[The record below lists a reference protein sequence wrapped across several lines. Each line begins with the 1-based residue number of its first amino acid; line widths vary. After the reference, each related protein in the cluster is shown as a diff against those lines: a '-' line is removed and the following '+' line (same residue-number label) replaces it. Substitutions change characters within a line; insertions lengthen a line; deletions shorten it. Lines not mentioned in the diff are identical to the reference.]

1 MAEIKEIEIKDII
14 FDIRT
19 RGKSRIAGQ
28 FRSSRTFVMNER
40 NRLLTRTPANETIFD
55 VYHMEIYIP
64 PTLPVRNGSFILR
77 VGGLVYTNNLKTRG
91 GFVMVMPSIIEKG
104 TKLSAELEYE
114 SAEELGHYTFQ
125 LRLENR

>member
-1 MAEIKEIEIKDII
+1 MAEIKEIEIKDIV

-19 RGKSRIAGQ
+19 VGKSRIAGQ
-28 FRSSRTFVMNER
+28 FRSNRTFAMNER
-40 NRLLTRTPANETIFD
+40 DRPLARTPANETIFD

-64 PTLPVRNGSFILR
+64 PTLPVRNGRFLLR
-77 VGGLVYTNNLKTRG
+77 AGGLAYTNDLKTRG
-91 GFVMVMPSIIEKG
+91 SFVMVLPSIIEKG

-114 SAEELGHYTFQ
+114 SAEGLGHYTFQ